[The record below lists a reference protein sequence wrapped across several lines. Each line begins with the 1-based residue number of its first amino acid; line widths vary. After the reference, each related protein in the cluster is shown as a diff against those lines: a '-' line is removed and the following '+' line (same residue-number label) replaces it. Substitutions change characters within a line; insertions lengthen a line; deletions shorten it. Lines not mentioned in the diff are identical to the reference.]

1 MSYSRDARVMAQ
13 SGKLREGYTT
23 GSCAAAGAK
32 AAAMALC
39 GVVVPTM
46 VDIPLRNGA
55 RARLP
60 VTEIKLND
68 GSATA
73 SVVKDSGDD
82 PDITNGVTVMTTV
95 AWITEGDVSFSAGDG
110 VGTVTKKGLSVPP
123 GEPAINPGPR
133 EMIRAAVREVTNR
146 PANVTVS
153 IPGGVELAQRTFNP
167 RLGIVGGLSVL
178 GTTGIVRPYS
188 HPALRESLKCSLS
201 VAIAGG
207 VKRLVFTAG
216 NIGTNAAVK
225 KLCLPPERVVE
236 VSNEWGYMLDLLA
249 DYDIEGL
256 LVVGHPGKLA
266 KLLGGEWD
274 THSSRSGSAMPYV
287 METARKTLGV
297 APPPSNT
304 VEEIIESFDEPQRL
318 ALGDALAREVATAIT
333 ARTKGRFKVGVTLVN
348 MKGEV
353 TGSRGG
359 IAEWL

>member
-1 MSYSRDARVMAQ
+1 
-13 SGKLREGYTT
+13 
-23 GSCAAAGAK
+23 
-32 AAAMALC
+32 MALC
-39 GVVVPTM
+39 GSAVPAT
-46 VDIPLRNGA
+46 VDIPLRNGG

-60 VTEIKLND
+60 VTQVKLND

-95 AWITEGDVSFSAGDG
+95 AWMADGDIAFSAGDG

-133 EMIRAAVREVTNR
+133 EMIRAAIREVTPR
-146 PANVTVS
+146 SALVTVS
-153 IPGGVELAQRTFNP
+153 IPGGMELAQRTFNP

-188 HPALRESLKCSLS
+188 HPALRESLKCSLN

-207 VKRLVFTAG
+207 VKRPVFTAG

-225 KLCLPPERVVE
+225 KLCLPPERIVE

-266 KLLGGEWD
+266 KLPGGEWD

-287 METARKTLGV
+287 MNTAQKTLGV
-297 APPPSNT
+297 TPPPSNT
-304 VEEIIESFDEPQRL
+304 VEGIIESFDAPQRL
-318 ALGDALAREVATAIT
+318 ALGNALAMKVAQAIS
-333 ARTKGRFKVGVTLVN
+333 ARTRSRFKACVALVN

-353 TGSRGG
+353 TGMSGD

>member
-1 MSYSRDARVMAQ
+1 MAQ
-13 SGKLREGYTT
+13 SGQLREGYTT

-39 GVVVPTM
+39 GLPVPAM
-46 VDIPLRNGA
+46 VEIPLRNGA
-55 RARLP
+55 RAQLP
-60 VTEIKLND
+60 VAGITVND

-82 PDITNGVTVMTTV
+82 PDITNGVMVMTTV
-95 AWITEGDVSFSAGDG
+95 AWATDGDISFAAGDG
-110 VGTVTKKGLSVPP
+110 VGIVTKRGLSVPP

-133 EMIRAAVREVTNR
+133 EMIRAAVREVTER
-146 PANVTVS
+146 PALVTVS

-167 RLGIVGGLSVL
+167 RLGIAGGLSVL

-188 HPALRESLKCSLS
+188 HPALRESLKCALN
-201 VAIAGG
+201 VALVGG
-207 VKRLVFTAG
+207 LQHVVFTAG
-216 NIGTNAAVK
+216 NIGTNAAVGTLGVPRDK
-225 KLCLPPERVVE
+225 IVE

-256 LVVGHPGKLA
+256 LAVGHPGKLV
-266 KLLGGEWD
+266 KLAGGEWD

-287 METARKTLGV
+287 MDTARKTLGV
-297 APPPSNT
+297 IPPPSNT
-304 VEEIIESFDEPQRL
+304 VEGIIESFAGSQQL
-318 ALGDALAREVATAIT
+318 ALANALAQDVVSAI
-333 ARTKGRFKVGVTLVN
+333 AERTQGRFKVCAALVN

-353 TGSRGG
+353 TGLCGD

>member
-1 MSYSRDARVMAQ
+1 MAQ
-13 SGKLREGYTT
+13 GGRLREGYTT

-39 GVVVPTM
+39 GVVVPAM
-46 VDIPLRNGA
+46 VDIPLRNGG
-55 RARLP
+55 RAQLP
-60 VTEIKLND
+60 VAEIKLND
-68 GSATA
+68 GHATA

-82 PDITNGVTVMTTV
+82 PDITNGVTVVATV
-95 AWITEGDVSFSAGDG
+95 AWMADGDIAFSAGDG
-110 VGTVTKKGLSVPP
+110 VGTVTKKGLSIPP

-133 EMIRAAVREVTNR
+133 EMIRAAVREVTER
-146 PANVTVS
+146 PVNVTVS

-167 RLGIVGGLSVL
+167 RLGIEGGLSVL

-201 VAIAGG
+201 VALAGG
-207 VKRLVFTAG
+207 LRHVVFTAG
-216 NIGTNAAVK
+216 NIGTNAVVK
-225 KLCLPPERVVE
+225 KIGVPPEKIVE

-266 KLLGGEWD
+266 KLAGGEWD

-304 VEEIIESFDEPQRL
+304 VEGIIESFAGSERTAL
-318 ALGDALAREVATAIT
+318 ANALAREVATAIS
-333 ARTKGRFKVGVTLVN
+333 ARTKGRFKVCVALVN

-353 TGSRGG
+353 TGSRGD

>member
-1 MSYSRDARVMAQ
+1 M
-13 SGKLREGYTT
+13 REGYTT

-39 GVVVPTM
+39 GSAIPTM

-60 VTEIKLND
+60 VTEIKLN
-68 GSATA
+68 GNCATA
-73 SVVKDSGDD
+73 LVVKDSGDD
-82 PDITNGVTVMTTV
+82 PDITNGVTIMTTV
-95 AWITEGDVSFSAGDG
+95 AWMAEGDIVFSAGDG
-110 VGTVTKKGLSVPP
+110 VGAVTKKGLSIPP

-133 EMIRAAVREVTNR
+133 EMIRAAVREVTDR
-146 PANVTVS
+146 PALVTVS

-178 GTTGIVRPYS
+178 GTTGVVRPYS
-188 HPALRESLKCSLS
+188 HPALRESLKCSLN

-225 KLCLPPERVVE
+225 KLCLPPERIVE

-249 DYDIEGL
+249 NHDIEGL
-256 LVVGHPGKLA
+256 LVVGHSGKLA
-266 KLLGGEWD
+266 KLPGGEWD

-287 METARKTLGV
+287 MNTAQNTLG
-297 APPPSNT
+297 ATQPLSNT
-304 VEEIIESFDEPQRL
+304 VEEIIESLDAPQRL
-318 ALGDALAREVATAIT
+318 ALSNALAQEVATAISE
-333 ARTKGRFKVGVTLVN
+333 RTKSRFKVCVALVN

-353 TGSRGG
+353 TGTSGD
-359 IAEWL
+359 IVEWL